1 MRLRALSRFEV
12 RSIDERARDEFGL
25 STLVLMENAGRGA
38 AETIRSRVKSTSRV
52 LIICGPGNNGGD
64 GGVVARFLDCWGYQV
79 EVVWLAEFD
88 RLSADAKVQYHIL
101 EQSKI
106 IQSCQTSIKS
116 SLNRPNCL
124 DGADWIIDAI
134 FGTGLSRPV
143 EGMFQTWIDWI
154 NSANKPVLSLDIPSG
169 LDCDL
174 GVPLGVSIHAK
185 STATFVSEK
194 LGFLNPQAKDY
205 TGEIQ
210 VIEIGA
216 PRRLLNE
223 YRVEDAGT
231 QTNESKE
238 YMP

>member
-12 RSIDERARDEFGL
+12 RSIDERARDEYGL

-38 AETIRSRVKSTSRV
+38 AEVIRTRVPLESRV

-64 GGVVARFLDCWGYQV
+64 GGVVARFLDCWGYLV
-79 EVVWLAEFD
+79 EVVWLAKFD
-88 RLSADAKVQYHIL
+88 RLSPDAKVQYHIL

-106 IQSCQTSIKS
+106 IQTCQTSIKS
-116 SLNRPNCL
+116 SSNRPSCL
-124 DGADWIIDAI
+124 EEADWIVDAI
-134 FGTGLSRPV
+134 FGTGLSRPI
-143 EGMFQTWIDWI
+143 EGMFRTWIEWI

-174 GVPLGVSIHAK
+174 GVPLGVSIRAK
-185 STATFVSEK
+185 STATFVSKK
-194 LGFLNPQAKDY
+194 LGFLNPQANDY
-205 TGEIQ
+205 TGDIQ

-223 YRVEDAGT
+223 YQSEDSEAQNQMKG
-231 QTNESKE
+231 
-238 YMP
+238 

>member
-12 RSIDERARDEFGL
+12 RSIDERARDEYGL

-38 AETIRSRVKSTSRV
+38 AEVIRSRIKTTSRV

-64 GGVVARFLDCWGYQV
+64 GGVVARFLDNWDYRV

-88 RLSADAKVQYHIL
+88 RLSPDAKIQYHIL

-106 IQSCQTSIKS
+106 IQSCRSS
-116 SLNRPNCL
+116 MELSLNRPSCL
-124 DGADWIIDAI
+124 EEADWIVDAI
-134 FGTGLSRPV
+134 FGTGLSRPI
-143 EGMFQTWIDWI
+143 EGVYRIWIDWMNI
-154 NSANKPVLSLDIPSG
+154 ADKPILSLDIPSG

-174 GVPLGVSIHAK
+174 GIPLGVSIRAK

-194 LGFLNPQAKDY
+194 LGFLKPQANDY

-216 PRRLLNE
+216 PRRLLND
-223 YRVEDAGT
+223 YQIKDAEPPKN
-231 QTNESKE
+231 QSKE
-238 YMP
+238 

>member
-12 RSIDERARDEFGL
+12 RSIDERARDEYGL

-38 AETIRSRVKSTSRV
+38 AEVIRSDLKSKSRI
-52 LIICGPGNNGGD
+52 LIVCGPGNNGGD
-64 GGVVARFLDCWGYQV
+64 GGVVARFLDCWGYRV

-88 RLSADAKVQYHIL
+88 RLTADATVQYKIL
-101 EQSKI
+101 ERSKM
-106 IQSCQTSIKS
+106 IQSCRSSIES
-116 SLNRPNCL
+116 ISNRPSCL
-124 DGADWIIDAI
+124 NEADCIVDAI
-134 FGTGLSRPV
+134 FGTGLSRPI
-143 EGMFQTWIDWI
+143 EGVYRTWIEWI
-154 NSANKPVLSLDIPSG
+154 NSANKPILSLDIPSG

-174 GVPLGVSIHAK
+174 GIPLGVSIRAK

-194 LGFLNPQAKDY
+194 LGFLNPRAKDY

-210 VIEIGA
+210 IIEIGA

-231 QTNESKE
+231 RINQSKE
-238 YMP
+238 